1 MKSFYLR
8 FRGFGVQLLHEWDE
22 PAANGIAN
30 RNRDKRLEHCHLKI
44 ASKREV
50 EHVCNAVLETAQDK
64 DHHREEHDKHFPD
77 LVFYGL
83 VAVCRDEH
91 EHPAENPEYE
101 QTSKTIAVLDHAKC
115 VSFSLKCRAIAGRSN
130 QLCKNEST
138 DKISEPDYSQK
149 APIINFIVDKIADL
163 ARKKV
168 EPEI

>member
-1 MKSFYLR
+1 M
-8 FRGFGVQLLHEWDE
+8 
-22 PAANGIAN
+22 
-30 RNRDKRLEHCHLKI
+30 
-44 ASKREV
+44 
-50 EHVCNAVLETAQDK
+50 LETAQDK

-91 EHPAENPEYE
+91 EHPAENSEYE
-101 QTSKTIAVLDHAKC
+101 QTSKTIAVLDNAKR
-115 VSFSLKCRAIAGRSN
+115 VSLRLKRCAIASRCN